1 MKNMFADRVQS
12 LKGSAIREMFKLL
25 AQPDMISFAGGAP
38 APELFPGELL
48 GEISQKIL
56 KENAKV
62 ALQYGI
68 TEGYVPLREYTRARM
83 EKKGNI
89 HDHDELIITSGGQQA
104 LDLTF
109 KSLLNEGDTVVLE
122 SPSFIGGM
130 NSLRSYNAKLHGI
143 EIEED
148 GMNIDLLEEYLKDNK
163 IKLVYTISTFQN
175 PSGITMSAEKRK
187 RLLDL
192 ASKHDFYIL
201 EDNPYGELRF
211 TGEDV
216 PTIKS
221 FDTEGRVIYAGS
233 YSKTISPG
241 LRLGWAIAR
250 KDIMEKMII
259 CKQVSDV
266 HTCVLPQM
274 MAAEFFAGFDF
285 DAHIEK
291 SKVLYRERARAMM
304 DAMDTYFPKECTHT
318 VPEGGIFLWCT
329 LPEGYDSDALLKQ
342 AVAEKVAFVAGSTCM
357 PVPEEGARYM
367 RFNYSLTAPD
377 KIKEGIIRL
386 GEVIRNAR

>member
-1 MKNMFADRVQS
+1 MFADRVQS

-25 AQPDMISFAGGAP
+25 AQPDIISFAGGAP
-38 APELFPGELL
+38 APELFPGALL

-56 KENAKV
+56 TENAKV

-68 TEGYVPLREYTRARM
+68 TEGYVPLRDYTKGRM
-83 EKKGNI
+83 EKMGNI
-89 HDHDELIITSGGQQA
+89 HAHDDLIITSGGQQA
-104 LDLTF
+104 LDLAF
-109 KSLLNEGDTVVLE
+109 KTLLNEGDTVVLE

-130 NSLRSYNAKLHGI
+130 NSLRSYNVKLHGI
-143 EIEED
+143 EIEDD
-148 GMNIDLLEEYLKDNK
+148 GMNMDELEEYLITNK
-163 IKLVYTISTFQN
+163 IKLVYTIATFQN

-187 RLLDL
+187 KLLHL
-192 ASKHDFYIL
+192 ADKYDFYIL
-201 EDNPYGELRF
+201 EDNPYGELRYA
-211 TGEDV
+211 GEDV

-250 KDIMEKMII
+250 EDILQKMVI

-274 MAAEFFAGFDF
+274 MAAEFFKVYDF

-291 SKVLYRERARAMM
+291 SKVLYRERSKAML
-304 DAMDTYFPKECTHT
+304 DAMDEYFPKDCHHT

-329 LPEGYDSDALLKQ
+329 LPEGYDSDALLRQ
-342 AVAEKVAFVAGSTCM
+342 AVQEKVAFVAGSTCM

-367 RFNYSLTAPD
+367 RLNYSLTAPD
-377 KIKEGIIRL
+377 KTVEGIKRL

>member
-1 MKNMFADRVQS
+1 MFADRVKS

-25 AQPDMISFAGGAP
+25 AQPDIISFAGGAP

-68 TEGYVPLREYTRARM
+68 TEGYAPLRDYTRGRM
-83 EKKGNI
+83 ERLGNMHA
-89 HDHDELIITSGGQQA
+89 HDDLIITSGGQQA

-109 KSLLNEGDTVVLE
+109 KSLLNEGDIVVLE

-130 NSLRSYNAKLHGI
+130 NSLRSYNVKLHGI
-143 EIEED
+143 EIEDD
-148 GMNIDLLEEYLKDNK
+148 GLNIDALEEFVKKTK
-163 IKLVYTISTFQN
+163 IKLVYTIATFQN
-175 PSGITMSAEKRK
+175 PSGITMSEAKRK
-187 RLLDL
+187 KLLEL
-192 ASKHDFYIL
+192 ASKYDFYIL

-211 TGEDV
+211 TGQDV
-216 PTIKS
+216 ATIKS

-250 KDIMEKMII
+250 EDIMAKMII

-274 MAAEFFAGFDF
+274 MAAEFFGANDF
-285 DAHIEK
+285 DAHIDK
-291 SKVLYRERARAMM
+291 AKVLYRERAEAMM
-304 DAMDTYFPKECTHT
+304 AAMDAYFPSDCKHT
-318 VPEGGIFLWCT
+318 TPEGGIFLWCT
-329 LPEGYDSDALLKQ
+329 LPKGFDSDVLLRQ
-342 AVAEKVAFVAGSTCM
+342 AVNQKVAFVAGATCM

-367 RFNYSLTAPD
+367 RLNYSLTAPD
-377 KIKEGIIRL
+377 KIREGIQRL
-386 GEVIRNAR
+386 GEVIKNAR

>member
-1 MKNMFADRVQS
+1 MFAERVKG

-38 APELFPGELL
+38 APELFPGEIL
-48 GEISQKIL
+48 GEISNKIL

-68 TEGYVPLREYTRARM
+68 TEGYAPLRDYTRGRM
-83 EKKGNI
+83 EKAGNI
-89 HDHDELIITSGGQQA
+89 HGHDDLIITSGGQQA

-109 KSLLNEGDTVVLE
+109 KTLLNEGDTVVLE

-130 NSLRSYNAKLHGI
+130 NSLRSYNVHLHGI
-143 EIEED
+143 EMQED
-148 GMNIDLLEEYLKDNK
+148 GMDIDALEAYVKTQK
-163 IKLVYTISTFQN
+163 IKLVYTIATFQN

-187 RLLDL
+187 KLLSL
-192 ASKHDFYIL
+192 ADKYDFYIL
-201 EDNPYGELRF
+201 EDNPYGELRYK
-211 TGEDV
+211 GEDV

-221 FDTEGRVIYAGS
+221 FDTLGRVIYAGS

-241 LRLGWAIAR
+241 LRLGWVIAR
-250 KDIMEKMII
+250 QDIMEKIVI

-266 HTCVLPQM
+266 HTTVLPQM
-274 MAAEFFAGFDF
+274 MAAEFFKVYDF
-285 DAHIEK
+285 DTHIEK
-291 SKVLYRERARAMM
+291 AKVLYRERGDEMCTAI
-304 DAMDTYFPKECTHT
+304 DEYFPKACTHT

-329 LPEGYDSDALLKQ
+329 LPEGYDSDALLKE
-342 AVAEKVAFVAGSTCM
+342 AVAQKVAFVAGSTCM

-367 RFNYSLTAPD
+367 RLNYSLTAPD
-377 KIKEGIIRL
+377 KIREGIQRL
-386 GEVIRNAR
+386 GEVIRNAK

>member
-1 MKNMFADRVQS
+1 MFADRVQS

-25 AQPDMISFAGGAP
+25 AQPNIISFAGGAP
-38 APELFPGELL
+38 APELFPGALL

-56 KENAKV
+56 MENAKV

-68 TEGYVPLREYTRARM
+68 TEGYTPLREYTKSRM
-83 EKKGNI
+83 EFNGNI
-89 HDHDELIITSGGQQA
+89 HAHDELIITSGGQQA

-109 KSLLNEGDTVVLE
+109 KTLINEGDTVVLE

-148 GMNIDLLEEYLKDNK
+148 GMNMDALEAYLKTNK
-163 IKLVYTISTFQN
+163 IKLVYTIATFQN
-175 PSGITMSAEKRK
+175 PSGITMSVPKRK
-187 RLLDL
+187 RLLEL
-192 ASKHDFYIL
+192 ASQYDFYIL

-211 TGEDV
+211 IGEDV

-250 KDIMEKMII
+250 NDIMAKMII

-274 MAAEFFAGFDF
+274 MAADFFKVYDF

-291 SKVLYRERARAMM
+291 SKVLYRERAQAMLSSI
-304 DAMDTYFPKECTHT
+304 DEFFPENCQHT

-329 LPEGYDSDALLKQ
+329 LPEGFDSDVLLKE
-342 AVAEKVAFVAGSTCM
+342 AVQQKVAFVAGSTCM
-357 PVPEEGARYM
+357 PIPEEGARYM
-367 RFNYSLTAPD
+367 RLNYSLTATD
-377 KIKEGIIRL
+377 KIREGIKRL
-386 GEVIRNAR
+386 GEVIRNAK

>member
-1 MKNMFADRVQS
+1 MFAERVKG

-48 GEISQKIL
+48 GEISHKIL
-56 KENAKV
+56 KDNARQ

-68 TEGYVPLREYTRARM
+68 SEGYAPLRDYTRGRM
-83 EKKGNI
+83 EKIGNI
-89 HDHDELIITSGGQQA
+89 HPHDELIITSGGQQA

-109 KSLLNEGDTVVLE
+109 KSLLDEGDVVVLE

-130 NSLRSYNAKLHGI
+130 NSLRSYNARLHGI
-143 EIEED
+143 EMMDD
-148 GMNIDLLEEYLKDNK
+148 GMDINALEELLKTQK

-175 PSGITMSAEKRK
+175 PSGITMSEDKRKKLLELAEKYN
-187 RLLDL
+187 
-192 ASKHDFYIL
+192 FYIL
-201 EDNPYGELRF
+201 EDNPYGELRYK
-211 TGEDV
+211 GKSV

-241 LRLGWAIAR
+241 LRLGWVIAC
-250 KDIMEKMII
+250 KDIMEKIVI

-266 HTCVLPQM
+266 HTTVLPQM
-274 MAAEFFAGFDF
+274 MASEFFKVYDF

-291 SKVLYRERARAMM
+291 AKVLYRERG
-304 DAMDTYFPKECTHT
+304 DAMIAALDAFFPVGCTHT
-318 VPEGGIFLWCT
+318 DPEGGIFLWCT
-329 LPEGYDSDALLKQ
+329 LPEGYDSDALLKE
-342 AVAEKVAFVAGSTCM
+342 AVAQKVAFVAGSTCM

-367 RFNYSLTAPD
+367 RLNYSLTAPD
-377 KIKEGIIRL
+377 LIREGIQRL
-386 GEVIRNAR
+386 GEVIQNAK

>member
-1 MKNMFADRVQS
+1 MFAERVKS

-38 APELFPGELL
+38 APELFRGELL

-68 TEGYVPLREYTRARM
+68 TEGYMPLREYTKARM
-83 EKKGNI
+83 APKGNL

-143 EIEED
+143 EMEED
-148 GMNIDLLEEYLKDNK
+148 GMNIDALEDYLKTNT
-163 IKLVYTISTFQN
+163 IKLVYTIATFQN
-175 PSGITMSAEKRK
+175 PSGITMSVEKRK
-187 RLLDL
+187 RLLEL
-192 ASKHDFYIL
+192 ASQYDFYIL

-250 KDIMEKMII
+250 RDIMEKMII

-274 MAAEFFAGFDF
+274 MAAEFFEVYDF

-291 SKVLYRERARAMM
+291 ARVLYRERAEAMMRAM
-304 DAMDTYFPKECTHT
+304 DAYFPSACKHT

-329 LPEGYDSDALLKQ
+329 LPEGLDSDVLLKE
-342 AVAEKVAFVAGSTCM
+342 AVKEKVAFVAGSTCM
-357 PVPEEGARYM
+357 PVPEEGAPFM
-367 RFNYSLTAPD
+367 RLNYSLTAPD
-377 KIKEGIIRL
+377 KIEEGIKRL

>member
-1 MKNMFADRVQS
+1 MFADRVKS

-25 AQPDMISFAGGAP
+25 AQPDIISFAGGAP

-56 KENAKV
+56 KENARV
-62 ALQYGI
+62 ALQYGV
-68 TEGYVPLREYTRARM
+68 TEGYVPLREYTKARM
-83 EKKGNI
+83 EKLGNLHA
-89 HDHDELIITSGGQQA
+89 HDDLIITSGGQQA

-122 SPSFIGGM
+122 CPSFIGGM
-130 NSLRSYNAKLHGI
+130 NSLRSYNVKLHGI

-148 GMNIDLLEEYLKDNK
+148 GLNLNALEEYLKTQK
-163 IKLVYTISTFQN
+163 IKMVYTIATFQN
-175 PSGITMSAEKRK
+175 PSGITMSTEKRK
-187 RLLDL
+187 RLLAL
-192 ASKHDFYIL
+192 AEKYDFYIL
-201 EDNPYGELRF
+201 EDNPYGELRY
-211 TGEDV
+211 TGEEV

-250 KDIMEKMII
+250 EDILAKMII

-266 HTCVLPQM
+266 HTTVLPQM
-274 MAAEFFAGFDF
+274 MAAEFFKVYDF
-285 DAHIEK
+285 DTHIEK
-291 SKVLYRERARAMM
+291 SKVLYRERSSAMLSAI
-304 DAMDTYFPKECTHT
+304 DEFFPEGCTHT

-329 LPEGYDSDALLKQ
+329 LPEGYDTDALLKV
-342 AVAEKVAFVAGSTCM
+342 AVENKVAFVAGSTCM
-357 PVPEEGARYM
+357 PIPEEGARYM
-367 RFNYSLTAPD
+367 RLNYSLTAPE
-377 KIKEGIIRL
+377 KTREGIQRL
-386 GEVIRNAR
+386 GEAIRNAR

>member
-1 MKNMFADRVQS
+1 MFADRVQS

-25 AQPDMISFAGGAP
+25 AQPDIISFAGGAP
-38 APELFPGELL
+38 APELFPGALL

-56 KENAKV
+56 TENAKV

-68 TEGYVPLREYTRARM
+68 TEGYVPLRDYTKGRM
-83 EKKGNI
+83 EKMGNI
-89 HDHDELIITSGGQQA
+89 HGHDDLIITSGGQQA
-104 LDLTF
+104 LDLAF
-109 KSLLNEGDTVVLE
+109 KTLLNEGDTVVLE

-130 NSLRSYNAKLHGI
+130 NSLRSYNVKLHGI
-143 EIEED
+143 EIEDD
-148 GMNIDLLEEYLKDNK
+148 GMNMDALEDYLLSHK
-163 IKLVYTISTFQN
+163 IKLVYTIATFQN
-175 PSGITMSAEKRK
+175 PSGITMSVEKRK
-187 RLLDL
+187 KLLQL
-192 ASKHDFYIL
+192 ADKYDFYIL
-201 EDNPYGELRF
+201 EDNPYGELRYA
-211 TGEDV
+211 GEDV

-250 KDIMEKMII
+250 EDILQKMVI

-274 MAAEFFAGFDF
+274 MAAEFFKVYDF
-285 DAHIEK
+285 NAHIEK
-291 SKVLYRERARAMM
+291 SKVLYRERSKAML
-304 DAMDTYFPKECTHT
+304 DAIDEYFPKDCRHT

-329 LPEGYDSDALLKQ
+329 LPEGYDSDALLRQ
-342 AVAEKVAFVAGSTCM
+342 AVQEKVAFVAGSTCM

-367 RFNYSLTAPD
+367 RLNYSLTSPD
-377 KIKEGIIRL
+377 KTVEGIKRL

>member
-1 MKNMFADRVQS
+1 MFADRVKG

-56 KENAKV
+56 SENAKV

-68 TEGYVPLREYTRARM
+68 TEGYVPLREYTQSRM
-83 EKKGNI
+83 EQIGNI
-89 HDHDELIITSGGQQA
+89 HPHDTLIITSGGQQA

-109 KSLLNEGDTVVLE
+109 KTLLNEGDVVVLE

-130 NSLRSYNAKLHGI
+130 NSLRSYNVNLHGI
-143 EIEED
+143 EMEED
-148 GMNIDLLEEYLKDNK
+148 GLNIDKLEMYVKKNK

-187 RLLDL
+187 RILEL
-192 ASKHDFYIL
+192 AEKYDFYIL
-201 EDNPYGELRF
+201 EDNPYGELRYK
-211 TGEDV
+211 GDDV

-221 FDTEGRVIYAGS
+221 FDETGRVIYAGS

-241 LRLGWAIAR
+241 LRLGWVIAR
-250 KDIMEKMII
+250 QDIMEKIII

-266 HTCVLPQM
+266 HTTVLPQM
-274 MAAEFFAGFDF
+274 MAAEFFKIYDF
-285 DAHIEK
+285 DMHIEK
-291 SKVLYRERARAMM
+291 AKTLYRERCEAMIEAIDM
-304 DAMDTYFPKECTHT
+304 YFPSGCTHT
-318 VPEGGIFLWCT
+318 SPEGGIFLWCT
-329 LPEGYDSDALLKQ
+329 LPEGYNSDLLLKS
-342 AVAEKVAFVAGSTCM
+342 AVEQKVAFVAGSTCM
-357 PVPEEGARYM
+357 PIPEEGARYM
-367 RFNYSLTAPD
+367 RLNYSLTSPE
-377 KIKEGIIRL
+377 KIRDGIQRL
-386 GEVIRNAR
+386 SEVIRNAR

>member
-1 MKNMFADRVQS
+1 MFADRVKS

-25 AQPDMISFAGGAP
+25 AQPDIISFAGGAP

-68 TEGYVPLREYTRARM
+68 TEGYGPLRDYTRARM
-83 EKKGNI
+83 ERIGNM
-89 HDHDELIITSGGQQA
+89 HEGEELIITSGGQQA

-109 KSLLNEGDTVVLE
+109 KALVNEGDTVALE

-130 NSLRSYNAKLHGI
+130 NSLRSYNAKLCGI
-143 EIEED
+143 RVEED
-148 GMNIDLLEEYLKDNK
+148 GMDLDALEDLAKKTK
-163 IKLVYTISTFQN
+163 IKLVYTIATFQN
-175 PSGITMSAEKRK
+175 PSGITMSEAKRK
-187 RLLDL
+187 RLLDM
-192 ASKHDFYIL
+192 ASRYDFYIL

-216 PTIKS
+216 KTMKS
-221 FDTEGRVIYAGS
+221 MDTEGRVIYAGS

-250 KDIMEKMII
+250 EDIMAKMII

-274 MAAEFFAGFDF
+274 MAAEFFSVYDF

-291 SKVLYRERARAMM
+291 AKALYGERAAAMM
-304 DAMDTYFPKECTHT
+304 AAMDEYFPSDCTHT
-318 VPEGGIFLWCT
+318 TPEGGIFLWCT
-329 LPEGYDSDALLKQ
+329 LPEGYDSDALLRA
-342 AVAEKVAFVAGSTCM
+342 AVEKKVAFVAGSTCM

-367 RFNYSLTAPD
+367 RLNYSLTAPD
-377 KIKEGIIRL
+377 KIQEGIKRL
-386 GEVIRNAR
+386 GEVIKNAR

>member
-1 MKNMFADRVQS
+1 MFAERVKG

-38 APELFPGELL
+38 APELFPGALL

-56 KENAKV
+56 TENARV

-68 TEGYVPLREYTRARM
+68 SEGYVPLRDYTRGRM
-83 EKKGNI
+83 EKIGNMHP
-89 HDHDELIITSGGQQA
+89 HDDLIITSGGQQA

-109 KSLLNEGDTVVLE
+109 KTLLNEGDTVVLE

-130 NSLRSYNAKLHGI
+130 NSLRSYNVRLHGI
-143 EIEED
+143 EMQED
-148 GMNIDLLEEYLKDNK
+148 GMDIDALEAYVKTQK
-163 IKLVYTISTFQN
+163 IKLVYTIATFQN
-175 PSGITMSAEKRK
+175 PSGITMSVEKRQKLLALAEKY
-187 RLLDL
+187 
-192 ASKHDFYIL
+192 DFYIL
-201 EDNPYGELRF
+201 EDNPYGELRYK
-211 TGEDV
+211 GEDV

-221 FDTEGRVIYAGS
+221 FDAIGRVIYAGS

-241 LRLGWAIAR
+241 LRLGWVIAR
-250 KDIMEKMII
+250 QDIMEKIVI

-266 HTCVLPQM
+266 HTTVLPQM
-274 MAAEFFAGFDF
+274 MAAEFFKVYDF

-291 SKVLYRERARAMM
+291 AKVLYRERSDAMCSAM
-304 DAMDTYFPKECTHT
+304 DAFFPEGCTHT

-329 LPEGYDSDALLKQ
+329 LPEGYDSDALLKE
-342 AVAEKVAFVAGSTCM
+342 AVKQKVAFVAGSTCM

-367 RFNYSLTAPD
+367 RLNYSLTAPD
-377 KIKEGIIRL
+377 KIREGIQRL
-386 GEVIRNAR
+386 GEVIQNAK